1 MDDKMPH
8 LKTVRNLFRI
18 MAPSFHLFSSMSILL
33 QLDEEK
39 PQKSAVRGPV
49 LFRSA
54 ISFSFPFSVRLIS
67 LRSCLLIIRASIIA
81 MRLQLCDFAMK
92 LPSPMVLSQYIFEPC
107 QFNDSTHSTKVSKE
121 MREESSSSCIH
132 LLLVCSLHTACEPE
146 GCESQEPKTQS
157 SKPRGLLGF

>member
-67 LRSCLLIIRASIIA
+67 LRSCLLIIRASIIE

-92 LPSPMVLSQYIFEPC
+92 LPLPMILSHKPC
-107 QFNDSTHSTKVSKE
+107 QFNDSIHSSMIE
-121 MREESSSSCIH
+121 
-132 LLLVCSLHTACEPE
+132 L
-146 GCESQEPKTQS
+146 
-157 SKPRGLLGF
+157 F